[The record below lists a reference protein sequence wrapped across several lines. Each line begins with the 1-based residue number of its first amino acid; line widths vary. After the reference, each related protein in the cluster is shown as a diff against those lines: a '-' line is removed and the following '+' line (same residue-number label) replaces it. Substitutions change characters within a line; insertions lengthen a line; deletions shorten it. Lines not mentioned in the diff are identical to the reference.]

1 MSPVSLEP
9 ETANVSIAEKPS
21 FISQATGQPKW
32 VKNKALNM
40 GQKIAE
46 APSSN
51 KEILQKFTETLI
63 TGKKEDSEEGVFGK
77 YVESELKGLNM

>member
-1 MSPVSLEP
+1 
-9 ETANVSIAEKPS
+9 
-21 FISQATGQPKW
+21 
-32 VKNKALNM
+32 M

-63 TGKKEDSEEGVFGK
+63 KGKKEDSEEGIFGK